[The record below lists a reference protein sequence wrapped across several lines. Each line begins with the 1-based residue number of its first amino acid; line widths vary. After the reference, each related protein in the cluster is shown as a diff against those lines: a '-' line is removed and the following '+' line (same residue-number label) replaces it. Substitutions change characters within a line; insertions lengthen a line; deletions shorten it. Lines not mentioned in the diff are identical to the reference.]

1 SRLSSPCCSR
11 RSSASSSDSLSLASP
26 AASGTRSTAVG
37 EAADVVRLSHLR
49 LNEGDLDGWLE
60 LVSPRVEWHDV
71 PEIPGS
77 RTYRGR
83 DEAREFAENLLEMGE
98 SLNLSI
104 YDLTEDGATVL
115 ADVYV
120 DIVSRSGADLGWR
133 AYSVFRV
140 NEGLIRYQ
148 HGYSDRD
155 AAL

>member
-1 SRLSSPCCSR
+1 
-11 RSSASSSDSLSLASP
+11 
-26 AASGTRSTAVG
+26 
-37 EAADVVRLSHLR
+37 VRLSYRR

-83 DEAREFAENLLEMGE
+83 DEAREFAENLLDMGE
-98 SLNLSI
+98 SLDFTINEM
-104 YDLTEDGATVL
+104 TENAGAVL

-120 DIVSRSGADLGWR
+120 DIVSQSGANLGWR

-140 NEGLIRYQ
+140 NEDLIRYQ

-155 AAL
+155 EALADFSAD

>member
-1 SRLSSPCCSR
+1 M
-11 RSSASSSDSLSLASP
+11 
-26 AASGTRSTAVG
+26 G
-37 EAADVVRLSHLR
+37 EAADVVRLSYRR
-49 LNEGDLDGWLE
+49 LNDGDIDGWLE
-60 LVSPRVEWHDV
+60 LVSPRLEWHDV

-83 DEAREFAENLLEMGE
+83 DEARELAENLLDMGE
-98 SLNLSI
+98 SLDFSI
-104 YDLTEDGATVL
+104 NELTESGNAAL

-120 DIVSRSGADLGWR
+120 DIVSGSGASLGWR

-155 AAL
+155 EALADFGAD